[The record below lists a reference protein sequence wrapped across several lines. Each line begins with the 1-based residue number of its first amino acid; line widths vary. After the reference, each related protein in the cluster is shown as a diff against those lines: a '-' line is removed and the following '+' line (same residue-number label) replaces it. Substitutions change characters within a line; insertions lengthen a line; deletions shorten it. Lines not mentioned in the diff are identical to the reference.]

1 MIDRQ
6 TLILLIMKKQKPLTR
21 EELYD
26 LVWSVPIIKLAKR
39 FYLSDQGLAK
49 KCKKHN
55 IPRPPMGYWAKL
67 EHGKPVEK
75 TPLPNITDQRLAFIE
90 FQPNYKNS
98 IPESVLSIKEEP
110 LANNTAFQIPK
121 RVKRYHP
128 LIQECRQFKDSKT
141 LDQYGGLNFRTPSVN
156 MGMKVT
162 PETFNRACLF
172 LQGIIKLFD
181 SYGWI
186 MQKGIGNPNQAA
198 FVFEGERLS
207 FELKEPVTQVP
218 AEITNL
224 KRKDGYLWP
233 TKEYA
238 PSGLLEFTISG
249 MYLTGLQA
257 CWKDTTKERLENR
270 LPSIVQGFRQAF
282 EYKKLETIKRKAR
295 DLAWKQK
302 AKINQELLRLK
313 EI

>member
-1 MIDRQ
+1 MD
-6 TLILLIMKKQKPLTR
+6 
-21 EELYD
+21 
-26 LVWSVPIIKLAKR
+26 
-39 FYLSDQGLAK
+39 
-49 KCKKHN
+49 
-55 IPRPPMGYWAKL
+55 MG
-67 EHGKPVEK
+67 
-75 TPLPNITDQRLAFIE
+75 I
-90 FQPNYKNS
+90 
-98 IPESVLSIKEEP
+98 
-110 LANNTAFQIPK
+110 
-121 RVKRYHP
+121 
-128 LIQECRQFKDSKT
+128 
-141 LDQYGGLNFRTPSVN
+141 
-156 MGMKVT
+156 KVT
-162 PETFNRACLF
+162 PKTFNRACLF

-186 MQKGIGNPNQAA
+186 MQKGIGNANQAA